1 VTNMEGILNIGIP
14 NPVIRCPFL
23 EIQHTDSEVYILGR
37 AVKRDRTAFAAL
49 YDLYL
54 DRVYRYVCY
63 WLPNRADAEDITQ
76 EVFVKAWHSIDKYK
90 VTGAPFVSWLI
101 TIARNLVNSHHRAS
115 KRLVPLPETDSVI
128 SNNPGP
134 QAEAEMNFTRNYV
147 RDAISKLKG
156 EKQKV
161 IQMRFINE
169 MGYEEVAQALNKTE
183 GAIRVLQYRALKDLR
198 GILEKD
204 KR

>member
-1 VTNMEGILNIGIP
+1 MTSMEGILNISIP
-14 NPVIRCPFL
+14 NPVIRCPSL
-23 EIQHTDSEVYILGR
+23 EIQHTDSEVYILER
-37 AVKRDRTAFAAL
+37 AVKRDRLAFASL

-54 DRVYRYVCY
+54 DRVYRYVYY
-63 WLPNRADAEDITQ
+63 WLPSKADAEDITQ
-76 EVFVKAWHSIDKYK
+76 EVFIRAWHAIDKYK

-115 KRLVPLPETDSVI
+115 KRLVPLPETDLIMSD
-128 SNNPGP
+128 NPGP

-147 RDAISKLKG
+147 RDAILKLKG

-169 MGYEEVAQALNKTE
+169 MGYGEVAQALNKTE
-183 GAIRVLQYRALKDLR
+183 GAVRVLQYRALKDLR

>member
-1 VTNMEGILNIGIP
+1 MTVMEGILNIGIP
-14 NPVIRCPFL
+14 NQLIRCPFL
-23 EIQHTDSEVYILGR
+23 EIQHTDSEVYILER
-37 AVKRDRTAFAAL
+37 AVKRDRTAFASL

-54 DRVYRYVCY
+54 DRVYRYVYY
-63 WLPNRADAEDITQ
+63 WLPSRADAEDITQ
-76 EVFVKAWHSIDKYK
+76 EVFIRAWHAIDKYK
-90 VTGAPFVSWLI
+90 VTGAPFMAWLT
-101 TIARNLVNSHHRAS
+101 TIARNLVNSHHRSS
-115 KRLVPLPETDSVI
+115 KRLVPLPETDTVI

-147 RDAISKLKG
+147 RDAILKLKG